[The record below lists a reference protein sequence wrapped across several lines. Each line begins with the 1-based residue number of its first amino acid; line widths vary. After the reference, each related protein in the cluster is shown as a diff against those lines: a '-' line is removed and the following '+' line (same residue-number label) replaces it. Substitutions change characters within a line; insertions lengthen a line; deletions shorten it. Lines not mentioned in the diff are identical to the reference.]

1 MVAAAAIQAAC
12 SAVRTTV
19 DRMSCWRHRP
29 GCLSTFSLAFFA
41 MTSLSRRLSQGLAAA
56 TISLAAL
63 PLAAQAMPHQRGSL
77 TGWPDSPASERSR
90 CGAGGCGPTRS
101 ANPCGPAHTGCG
113 PRR

>member
-1 MVAAAAIQAAC
+1 
-12 SAVRTTV
+12 
-19 DRMSCWRHRP
+19 
-29 GCLSTFSLAFFA
+29 

-77 TGWPDSPASERSR
+77 TGWPASPAAERSR
-90 CGAGGCGPTRS
+90 CGAGGCGAARTGD
-101 ANPCGPAHTGCG
+101 CGPARTGCG